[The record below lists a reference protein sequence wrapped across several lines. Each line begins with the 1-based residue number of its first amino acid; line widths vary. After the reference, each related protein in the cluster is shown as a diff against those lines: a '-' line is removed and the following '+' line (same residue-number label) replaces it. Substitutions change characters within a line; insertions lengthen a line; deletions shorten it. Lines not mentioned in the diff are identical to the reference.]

1 MNIVKLH
8 KIKGNLNATGVSHRF
23 YRVPCFAL
31 KEKIGISVEICGSG
45 IKIWSL
51 MALQCKTRTI
61 KIAKY
66 KFKLK

>member
-31 KEKIGISVEICGSG
+31 KEKIGISVEICGCRNKNMVSYG
-45 IKIWSL
+45 
-51 MALQCKTRTI
+51 ATV
-61 KIAKY
+61 
-66 KFKLK
+66 